1 MTTKRGLVSAA
12 YVARSAIR
20 ALECRHLAASE
31 ARLNNRGTSSIW
43 AVTGII
49 LQPGQQVSEARY
61 LSHTQASTS
70 TRNFFTMGTPM
81 PAKVFNQRRLVGWA
95 PEQLYAVVS
104 RVEDYHKFV
113 PWCQK
118 STVVKPMANNY
129 LEAEL
134 EVGFQVLV
142 ERYTSQVFLMPPR
155 SVRSRVAD
163 SSLFDHLDSTWTM
176 EAGPTPRSCWL
187 SFSVDFAF
195 RSQLHGY
202 LADIFF
208 TEVVKQ
214 MSGAFE
220 GRCAKLYG
228 PSSLVAA
235 PKSAGHAAAGTASPR
250 SQVSMAAAVGAP
262 HSGRAHGHGHGAC
275 RVHKPGPAAG
285 GHLAAQ
291 PAAVKDVPKATID
304 GVGSTGLPGSRVAA
318 EDPNTLK
325 PESGQ

>member
-1 MTTKRGLVSAA
+1 MTTKRGLASAA
-12 YVARSAIR
+12 CAARSALR
-20 ALECRHLAASE
+20 ALECRHLAAAGTLLTSK
-31 ARLNNRGTSSIW
+31 GTSSIW
-43 AVTGII
+43 AVTDSI
-49 LQPGQQVSEARY
+49 QQRGQHTSEARH

-118 STVVKPMANNY
+118 STIMKPLANNY

-142 ERYTSQVFLMPPR
+142 ERYTSQVFLTPPR

-176 EAGPTPRSCWL
+176 EPGPTPRSCWL

-208 TEVVKQ
+208 T
-214 MSGAFE
+214 
-220 GRCAKLYG
+220 
-228 PSSLVAA
+228 
-235 PKSAGHAAAGTASPR
+235 
-250 SQVSMAAAVGAP
+250 
-262 HSGRAHGHGHGAC
+262 
-275 RVHKPGPAAG
+275 
-285 GHLAAQ
+285 
-291 PAAVKDVPKATID
+291 
-304 GVGSTGLPGSRVAA
+304 
-318 EDPNTLK
+318 
-325 PESGQ
+325 